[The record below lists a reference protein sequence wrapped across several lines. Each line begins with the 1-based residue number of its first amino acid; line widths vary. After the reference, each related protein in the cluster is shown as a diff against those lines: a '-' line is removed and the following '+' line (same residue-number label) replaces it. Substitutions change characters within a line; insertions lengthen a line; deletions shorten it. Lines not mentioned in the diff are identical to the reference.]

1 MPSNRTTAQHP
12 SPSALAPNYHPLD
25 IQVAHAEGALVTDTA
40 GNQYLD
46 CLAGYS
52 ALNFGHRHPHLVR
65 AAKEQLDRLTLTS
78 RAVDHDLLQPFAR
91 AVTDLTGTEM
101 LLPMNTGAEAVETA
115 IKTARKWGYEVKGVP
130 AGSAEIIVAEGAF
143 HGRTTT
149 IVSASTDPQAREG
162 FAPYTPGFVVVPFG
176 DAAAVREAITE
187 NTVAVLVEPVQ
198 GENGVIIPPED
209 YLPQLRQICDDT
221 STLLVLDEIQ
231 SGLGRTGA
239 TLTQDLAGVRADLT
253 TLGKALG
260 GGILPVSAVVG
271 RADVLGV
278 MTPGTHG
285 STFGGNP
292 LACAV
297 GIAVTELLATGEFQA
312 RARELSPLLAEP
324 VKELVAEGLL
334 TDARVLGLWMGV
346 DVAGA
351 SGREVSMRLAASGIL
366 AKETGGNTIRFAPPL
381 TVTAEDLQRL
391 TDALGR
397 VLREDR
403 MPGEA

>member
-1 MPSNRTTAQHP
+1 MHTPADAANHA
-12 SPSALAPNYHPLD
+12 SALAPNYHPLN
-25 IQVAHAEGALVTDTA
+25 IEVARAEDVTVTDTA
-40 GNQYLD
+40 GKEYLN

-78 RAVDHDLLQPFAR
+78 RAVGHDLLEPFAH
-91 AVTDLTGTEM
+91 AVTELTGTEM

-130 AGSAEIIVAEGAF
+130 QGQAQIIVAEGAF

-149 IVSASTDPQAREG
+149 IVSASTDPEARGG

-176 DAAAVREAITE
+176 DAAAVREAVTDS
-187 NTVAVLVEPVQ
+187 TVAVLVEPIQ

-209 YLPQLRQICDDT
+209 YLRQLRQICDQT

-260 GGILPVSAVVG
+260 GGIVPVSAVVG
-271 RADVLGV
+271 RADVLEV
-278 MTPGTHG
+278 MTPGSHG

-312 RARELSPLLAEP
+312 RAQELSPLLAEP

-334 TDARVLGLWMGV
+334 TDARVQGLWMGV
-346 DVAGA
+346 DVAGT
-351 SGREVSMRLAASGIL
+351 SGREVSTRLAEQGIL

-381 TVTAEDLQRL
+381 TVTPEHLEQL
-391 TDALGR
+391 TGALGR
-397 VLREDR
+397 VLRR
-403 MPGEA
+403 V